1 MKSFIMAVAREHAG
15 TWPVEQL
22 RQFGQPYMT
31 DPERWMVDMG
41 EDWIAV
47 VDDPSIVEDIEPGTL
62 SRMQIWLGGTE
73 FFLVEAR
80 TEAALRRYVEML
92 PDDKNLLIDNDH
104 GWIADAQAYKRSI
117 ANNNDWLHTL
127 A

>member
-1 MKSFIMAVAREHAG
+1 
-15 TWPVEQL
+15 
-22 RQFGQPYMT
+22 
-31 DPERWMVDMG
+31 MG

-47 VDDPSIVEDIEPGTL
+47 VDDQSIVEDIEPQAL
-62 SRMQIWLGGTE
+62 SRMQIWSGGTE

-104 GWIADAQAYKRSI
+104 GWIADAQAYKRAI
-117 ANNNDWLHTL
+117 ANNDDWLHTL

>member
-1 MKSFIMAVAREHAG
+1 
-15 TWPVEQL
+15 
-22 RQFGQPYMT
+22 
-31 DPERWMVDMG
+31 MG
-41 EDWIAV
+41 EDWISV
-47 VDDPSIVEDIEPGTL
+47 VDDPSIVEDIESDAL
-62 SRMQIWLGGTE
+62 SRMHIWPGGTE

-104 GWIADAQAYKRSI
+104 GWIADAQAYKRAI
-117 ANNNDWLHTL
+117 ANNDDWLQIL